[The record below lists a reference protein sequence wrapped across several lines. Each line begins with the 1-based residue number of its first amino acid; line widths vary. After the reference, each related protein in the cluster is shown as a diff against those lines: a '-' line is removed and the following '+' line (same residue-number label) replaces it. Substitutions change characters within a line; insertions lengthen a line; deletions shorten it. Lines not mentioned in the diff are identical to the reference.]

1 MSNEPITITDTSTPY
16 LNFIAETKPDWMRK
30 ALKST
35 GWMMQKEIKQGI
47 RSGAPGGRKYPNFM
61 APARRAAFESAFGAK
76 LRKAYQSGGRAERE
90 AWGSKSRNSLL
101 DMGISARTIGYSPL
115 GKLSN
120 AVGYQYD
127 KGKQSVRVGWLSNSA
142 KRLGERIEEGYTKQ
156 IAEPMRKKLFA
167 AGVPLPKGKSMFK
180 IQPRHTYG
188 PMKTALQP
196 KLKPYIEGKIGD
208 YAIYGPAAQ
217 SASRRNYKVR

>member
-1 MSNEPITITDTSTPY
+1 MSNEPITITDTATPY

-90 AWGSKSRNSLL
+90 AWGSKSRNALL

-142 KRLGERIEEGYTKQ
+142 KRLVNVS
-156 IAEPMRKKLFA
+156 RKDTPSRLRSLC
-167 AGVPLPKGKSMFK
+167 VRSYL
-180 IQPRHTYG
+180 
-188 PMKTALQP
+188 LQVYRYRRENRCS
-196 KLKPYIEGKIGD
+196 KF
-208 YAIYGPAAQ
+208 
-217 SASRRNYKVR
+217 SRVILMVL

>member
-1 MSNEPITITDTSTPY
+1 
-16 LNFIAETKPDWMRK
+16 
-30 ALKST
+30 
-35 GWMMQKEIKQGI
+35 
-47 RSGAPGGRKYPNFM
+47 
-61 APARRAAFESAFGAK
+61 
-76 LRKAYQSGGRAERE
+76 
-90 AWGSKSRNSLL
+90 
-101 DMGISARTIGYSPL
+101 MGISARTIGYSPL

-156 IAEPMRKKLFA
+156 ITEPMRKKLFA

-180 IQPRHTYG
+180 IQPRHTYS
-188 PMKTALQP
+188 PMKAALQP
-196 KLKPYIEGKIGD
+196 KLKPYIEDKIGD

>member
-1 MSNEPITITDTSTPY
+1 
-16 LNFIAETKPDWMRK
+16 
-30 ALKST
+30 
-35 GWMMQKEIKQGI
+35 MQKEIKQGI

-90 AWGSKSRNSLL
+90 AWGSKSRNALL

-142 KRLGERIEEGYTKQ
+142 KRLGEQIESGYVKQ
-156 IAEPMRKKLFA
+156 ITEPMRRKLFA

-180 IQPRHTYG
+180 IPARHTYG
-188 PMKTALQP
+188 PMKSALQP
-196 KLKPYIEGKIGD
+196 KLKPYIEAKIGD
-208 YAIYGPAAQ
+208 YAINGTGAH
-217 SASRRNYKVR
+217 SASQRKYKVR